1 MEVHFTPE
9 LEKKLNEIAAQ
20 TGRPA
25 AELVQDAV
33 ADMVDE
39 LAGTREMLDRRY
51 DDIKSGRVKLIP
63 GDEVFARLREKS
75 EARRQKPGA

>member
-33 ADMVDE
+33 ADMMDE

-51 DDIKSGRVKLIP
+51 DDIKSGRAKLIP
-63 GDEVFARLREKS
+63 GDEVFTRLREKS

>member
-9 LEKKLNEIAAQ
+9 LEKKLNEMAAQ

-51 DDIKSGRVKLIP
+51 DEIKSGKVKMIP
-63 GDEVFARLREKS
+63 GDEAFARLHQRIE
-75 EARRQKPGA
+75 ERRNGLM